1 MASRHSAQ
9 HNQALSHLQ
18 RQSTSPLSIVQYC
31 KQNGFA
37 VSTFY
42 GWKQRVAHQG
52 SEHRAHKPAE
62 YSFIEITKAELSQQ
76 QEAPSLLIIQT
87 RIQLPPDATEQ
98 QFNQLCRLLAHGN
111 TEGA

>member
-1 MASRHSAQ
+1 MASKHAAR

-31 KQNGFA
+31 NQNGIA

-42 GWKQRVAHQG
+42 GWRQRFAHQG

-62 YSFIEITKAELSQQ
+62 YSFIELTKTELPQQ
-76 QEAPSLLIIQT
+76 QDSQPLLIIQT

-98 QFNQLCRLLAHGN
+98 QLNQLCRLLAHGN